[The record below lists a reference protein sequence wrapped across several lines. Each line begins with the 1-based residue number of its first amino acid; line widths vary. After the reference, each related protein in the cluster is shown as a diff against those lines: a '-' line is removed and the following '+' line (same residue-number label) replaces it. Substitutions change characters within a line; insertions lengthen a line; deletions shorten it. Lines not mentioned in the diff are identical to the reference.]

1 MSQDKLRKTIRQQR
15 RSLTPEE
22 RWQKSEMLARRIA
35 KSHAFHTSHR
45 IACYLAMDGEIDLTP
60 TIEIAWAMGK
70 EICVPVLNSHTNNKL
85 WFAKFDENDKLV
97 PNKYGIL
104 EPVMTKRK
112 RVNTHSIDFVLTPLV
127 AFDDQGN
134 RLGMGGGYYD
144 RSFAFLRHR
153 QQWRK
158 PRLMGVAYDF
168 QRVDP
173 LATQSWDVPLHSI
186 ATESS
191 LVQFSK

>member
-1 MSQDKLRKTIRQQR
+1 MSQNAIRKKIRQQR
-15 RSLTPEE
+15 RTLTPEQ
-22 RWQKSEMLARRIA
+22 RWQKSELLALRIT
-35 KSHAFHTSHR
+35 KSHAFHTSRR

-70 EICVPVLNSHTNNKL
+70 EVCIPVLNTHKNNKL
-85 WFAKFDENDKLV
+85 WFASFHENDKVV

-104 EPVMTKRK
+104 EPIMTKRK
-112 RVNTHSIDFVLTPLV
+112 RVNTHSIDLVLTPLV

-153 QQWRK
+153 QKWRK
-158 PRLMGVAYDF
+158 PRLMGVAYDM
-168 QRVDP
+168 QRVDQ
-173 LATQSWDVPLHSI
+173 LTTQTWDIPLHSI